1 MRPFCHLSLKL
12 ESVVTDVSWLR
23 FMLESGLEMEERSEE
38 RVVDML
44 VLDLDSEDRDRVG
57 EDRGSGPWSA
67 K

>member
-1 MRPFCHLSLKL
+1 
-12 ESVVTDVSWLR
+12 
-23 FMLESGLEMEERSEE
+23 MLESGLEMEDRSEE

-44 VLDLDSEDRDRVG
+44 VLDLDREDRDRVG